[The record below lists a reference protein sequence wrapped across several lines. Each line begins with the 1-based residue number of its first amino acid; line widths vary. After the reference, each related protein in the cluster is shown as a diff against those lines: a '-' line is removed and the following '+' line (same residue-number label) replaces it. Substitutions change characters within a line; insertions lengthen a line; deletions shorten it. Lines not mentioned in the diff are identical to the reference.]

1 MAQNTILFEK
11 YLPQMAVS
19 EIGTAGQNRLSEA
32 KILIVGAG
40 GLGTPLATYLVAMGV
55 GTIGIADG
63 DLVSATNLHRQF
75 QYTAQDIGLNKAKI
89 LCARLQTLNP
99 DCKMITYPFFV
110 NEDEQ
115 ILQEDYTLICD
126 CTDNAQAR
134 IFINY
139 FCQKYHKKLVYGA
152 AKDWQG
158 YVTVLH
164 HTKKITLS
172 DIFEEAM
179 MLQENENNCVITGIV
194 SPVCGVIANLQ
205 ALEAIKIILKLPSVL
220 DGGILCFHALKNIF
234 KIFHLKKI
242 NA

>member
-1 MAQNTILFEK
+1 MSKNTVFSER

-19 EIGTAGQNRLSEA
+19 EIGTAGQSRLAEA
-32 KILIVGAG
+32 KVLIIGAG
-40 GLGTPLATYLVAMGV
+40 GLGTPLATYLAAMGV

-75 QYTAQDIGLNKAKI
+75 QYNSQDIGKNKAQT
-89 LCARLQTLNP
+89 LSARLQALNP
-99 DCKMITYPFFV
+99 DCKIVAYPFFV
-110 NEDEQ
+110 NEAAQ
-115 ILQEDYTLICD
+115 ILEEDYTLICD

-134 IFINY
+134 IFIND
-139 FCQKYHKKLVYGA
+139 FCQKHHKILVYGA

-158 YVTVLH
+158 YVAVLH
-164 HTKKITLS
+164 HTQKITLS

-205 ALEAIKIILKLPSVL
+205 ALEVIKIILKLPSTL
-220 DGGILCFHALKNIF
+220 DGAILCFHALKNTF
-234 KIFHLKKI
+234 KIFHLKK
-242 NA
+242 